1 MLSGLTF
8 STFGRVFFQL
18 DDYFT
23 TPELLH
29 QIDVIDRN
37 YMGGHTNTAHGFQL
51 VLENVRFAILS
62 SRLITDINFVQ
73 TKNITE
79 AKIVNERFTRWFGT
93 RCEGGCFSVPT
104 AYECKKFKQ
113 QVSTPPHGIPITQP
127 AFI

>member
-1 MLSGLTF
+1 MCLIFFICSFFYALLSGLTF
-8 STFGRVFFQL
+8 STFGRVVFQL

-79 AKIVNERFTRWFGT
+79 AKIVNECFTRWFGT
-93 RCEGGCFSVPT
+93 RCEGGCF
-104 AYECKKFKQ
+104 FR
-113 QVSTPPHGIPITQP
+113 PHCL
-127 AFI
+127 